1 MATNYKSR
9 GGSSWRSAGR
19 TTTTSTRQSSSGK
32 SRKTTSCAPGYSGVY
47 NNFQTKMNSYRT
59 LANQTRGT
67 SSGSRPS
74 PATLKSFGNW
84 IEKGANIHTIST
96 AQLKRWCG
104 KTNSNKW
111 NWNSPTST
119 KNFLWSKFGKG
130 CIKAVAKGKTGSFI
144 VATASNWKGKS
155 FNFPNS

>member
-1 MATNYKSR
+1 MATSYKSR
-9 GGSSWRSAGR
+9 SGSNWRSSGR
-19 TTTTSTRQSSSGK
+19 SSSTGRRTST
-32 SRKTTSCAPGYSGVY
+32 SRKTGTSCAPGYSNVY
-47 NNFQTKMNSYRT
+47 NCFQTKVTSYRT

-74 PATLKSFGNW
+74 PATLKSFGTW
-84 IEKGANIHTIST
+84 IEKGANIQTVSS

-104 KTNSNKW
+104 KTNAGKW

-130 CIKAVAKGKTGSFI
+130 CIKAVAKSKTGSFI
-144 VATASNWKGKS
+144 VATASSWKGKS
-155 FNFPNS
+155 FCFPKY